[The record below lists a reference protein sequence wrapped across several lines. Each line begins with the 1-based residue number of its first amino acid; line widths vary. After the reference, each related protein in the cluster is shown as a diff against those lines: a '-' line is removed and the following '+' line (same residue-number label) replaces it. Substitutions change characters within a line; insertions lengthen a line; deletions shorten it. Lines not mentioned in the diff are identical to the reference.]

1 MNTTFSRQ
9 VPGPTRQAEI
19 DWPGQGVL
27 TAPARR
33 HPTPGDV
40 LGSFAV
46 TLVSLLGVALT
57 GNLIVLA
64 LHRM

>member
-33 HPTPGDV
+33 HPDGGGGHPEAGHERRI
-40 LGSFAV
+40 GCRH
-46 TLVSLLGVALT
+46 
-57 GNLIVLA
+57 
-64 LHRM
+64 HRSWLQSTD